1 MNLSAVCVPGLCARV
16 RSLPPFYLT
25 ASCANVDSD
34 ARLRQD
40 EKSCEKYTARTGFPR
55 LLHMTFL
62 HLGRRVL
69 EDIGEVQI
77 GEYDN
82 AEFNKGEIKVCKYR
96 HIEHLMHDGRL
107 ELI

>member
-1 MNLSAVCVPGLCARV
+1 MAFFR
-16 RSLPPFYLT
+16 
-25 ASCANVDSD
+25 
-34 ARLRQD
+34 
-40 EKSCEKYTARTGFPR
+40 
-55 LLHMTFL
+55 
-62 HLGRRVL
+62 LGRRVL